1 LAALRK
7 VQLVKRWSNSL
18 AKGVNTLGQSGHID
32 VLLRLHFQLAHL
44 PGETLLRLGE
54 VPPFTLEFLVADDF
68 GEVDI
73 EQAGLLPLEL
83 HERLTQG
90 PLPRLQCLREPCAP
104 SRSFQLLANERR
116 LREHVPEILPD
127 DGIEGLSGN
136 KAGGAAFPKGSP
148 RL

>member
-32 VLLRLHFQLAHL
+32 VLLCLHFQLVHL

-54 VPPFTLEFLVADDF
+54 VPPFTLEFLIADDC

-73 EQAGLLPLEL
+73 AQAGLLPLEL
-83 HERLTQG
+83 CERLTQG
-90 PLPRLQCLREPCAP
+90 PLPRLQCLREPYAP
-104 SRSFQLLANERR
+104 SRSFQFLDNERR
-116 LREHVPEILPD
+116 RREHVPEVLPD
-127 DGIEGLSGN
+127 DGIEGLSRN
-136 KAGGAAFPKGSP
+136 KAGGAAFSQGRP
-148 RL
+148 